1 MEVIL
6 RLLERLFLEN
16 MLLQQK
22 PTKRHSFSIESLAI
36 SSRVEDNERDT
47 DSPYLDYLQ
56 YKEACTDIN
65 SNVTSK
71 TPAQVHYGMGSSHS
85 QRSVV
90 ASMPQATST
99 PIADGHS
106 RYSFCFDTYMYP
118 YWYWY
123 LSHIDSHFLKANTHI
138 SSVA

>member
-1 MEVIL
+1 M
-6 RLLERLFLEN
+6 
-16 MLLQQK
+16 
-22 PTKRHSFSIESLAI
+22 
-36 SSRVEDNERDT
+36 EDNERDT

-71 TPAQVHYGMGSSHS
+71 TPAQVHYGMGGSQS

-106 RYSFCFDTYMYP
+106 RYINILRFDSF
-118 YWYWY
+118 
-123 LSHIDSHFLKANTHI
+123 L
-138 SSVA
+138 